1 LKHYTLVDQFNICEF
16 HQVSLLNIR
25 FVDSDVNDI
34 DLFVGGVSENPVK
47 GGIVGPTFACII
59 ASTFRNLRLGDRYW
73 YENKQAGF
81 TPG

>member
-1 LKHYTLVDQFNICEF
+1 MD
-16 HQVSLLNIR
+16 
-25 FVDSDVNDI
+25 DI
-34 DLFVGGVSENPVK
+34 DLYAGGVSERSVK

-81 TPG
+81 TPGQHSELFINNASIFFLLIACLDWPI